1 MRRLLAIAMVT
12 GLVAACGAETDSI
25 EGDLAAASEVIEAPA
40 AAMEPVG
47 RDRYGFTSANAEAT
61 IDVFEVEAADASRF
75 EVFSAP
81 RDDVIEFV
89 RNPVSRGALAN
100 VLDPAD
106 SLVVILIPLLDP
118 TRDFRVDFDAF
129 FIALDES
136 GAVVASDY
144 SETTTERLDELF
156 DLGRGSGLEP
166 AEMLALTARA
176 INAESPTG
184 LESEALAILR
194 GEA

>member
-1 MRRLLAIAMVT
+1 M
-12 GLVAACGAETDSI
+12 
-25 EGDLAAASEVIEAPA
+25 
-40 AAMEPVG
+40 
-47 RDRYGFTSANAEAT
+47 
-61 IDVFEVEAADASRF
+61 EAADASRF